1 MSGLRIKYLV
11 LMLLIITINL
21 GCEDPVSSPQE
32 IPVEKL
38 LSAPDTIDIEGEKI
52 ILNTYLWRDFMP
64 VSPPDGK
71 PLIALLMI
79 ESVDSSDISGFINPE
94 AVYVVNGNEVWSSF
108 FEDEIPP
115 DNSPFRLTRIARD
128 GPKWG
133 PGIFVDV
140 IVLLNVGRDKKL
152 LRASDQYINRTD

>member
-32 IPVEKL
+32 FPVEKL
-38 LSAPDTIDIEGEKI
+38 LSAPDTIETGGKKI
-52 ILNTYLWRDFMP
+52 ILTSYLWRDFMP

-71 PLIALLMI
+71 PLIALIMI
-79 ESVDSSDISGFINPE
+79 ESVDSSDISGFIKPE
-94 AVYVVNGNEVWSSF
+94 AVYVVNENEVWSSF

-140 IVLLNVGRDKKL
+140 IVLLNVGRDEKL